1 MAAKRKPSKKQAKE
15 NLAQAELLIE
25 RASESRLP
33 QEQILLAQEA
43 LDLSQDCVDAY
54 LLLSQYADT
63 PEEALPLLQKAVDA
77 GQRLLG
83 RDFERYQGMFW
94 QFPETRPYMQARH
107 WLSECL
113 VDLGRVEE
121 AIDHDWGILELNPND
136 NQGIRYCLMSKLLQ
150 VNRIADLDRL
160 ISQYSEDYSAEWK
173 YTQALLTFLKEGDTA
188 ASRKLLHEAE
198 EYNKFVPEYLSRA
211 KPLPRELPEYIS
223 PGEDSEAV
231 SYCGEF
237 LRHWRGI
244 SGAIPWLRST
254 LTISPQEESVKKR
267 KSPSWAKVKHL
278 FEQIP
283 QDKKI
288 TWEVDL
294 VQLQVGPTGDQAWV
308 FVVVEE
314 STGELVANEFWEDRP
329 RDSELLP
336 ILLDAIRSPR
346 DREPTRPGRIY
357 MRRKMLLKSWS
368 PKLAQIEITCE
379 HFDTLMLAMVACDQL
394 QQSLRRNEEE
404 ISSDD
409 LDLEQFPQSIGE
421 VWQVAVAQLPTW
433 IEVAGQMSRPTACLV
448 FDSENDL
455 ILSTVL
461 REKETEEIWWTGI
474 LTAMS
479 QPTMGEARRPGVIEL
494 TPHAPAENLMQ
505 RLEEIGVQCVVGE
518 ESPLAKELFSGLANH
533 LGGSQRI
540 QPLTKAPGISVEQIG
555 QLFTTAAEFYS
566 AAPWNKISGDTTICI
581 ETDDLSSGPWYAVIM
596 GQQGMELGI
605 ALYEDLELLQ
615 KIMTGELSD
624 EENSRRTSAISLT
637 FGEEWDVAP
646 EDLDAIKEHNWPVA
660 EAEAY
665 PSVLR
670 VNPGMVIRVP
680 LAWEIELLVASL
692 QSILSFLNQSE
703 QIHIFTTT
711 TASREITLKLTRLPG

>member
-33 QEQILLAQEA
+33 QEQILLAQAA
-43 LDLSQDCVDAY
+43 LELSQDCVDAY
-54 LLLSQYADT
+54 LLLSRYADT
-63 PEEALPLLQKAVDA
+63 PEEALPLLQQAVDA

-83 RDFERYQGMFW
+83 RDFECYQGMFW

-113 VDLGRVEE
+113 VDLGRVKE
-121 AIDHDWGILELNPND
+121 AIDHDWEILELNPND

-173 YTQALLTFLKEGDTA
+173 YTQALLAFLKEGDTA

-198 EYNKFVPEYLSRA
+198 EYNKFVPEYLTKA

-254 LTISPQEESVKKR
+254 LTIFPQKNLAKKP
-267 KSPSWAKVKHL
+267 KAPPWAKVKHL

-283 QDKKI
+283 QDKEI

-294 VQLQVGPTGDQAWV
+294 AQLQPDPTGERAWV

-314 STGELVANEFWEDRP
+314 STGEMVASEFWEDRP

-357 MRRKMLLKSWS
+357 LRRKMLLKSWS
-368 PKLAQIEITCE
+368 PKLAQIDITCE
-379 HFDTLMLAMVACDQL
+379 YFDSLMLAMVACDQL
-394 QQSLRRNEEE
+394 QQSLMRNEEE

-433 IEVAGQMSRPTACLV
+433 IEVAGQMTRPTACLV
-448 FDSENDL
+448 FDSEKDL
-455 ILSTVL
+455 VLSTVL
-461 REKETEEIWWTGI
+461 REEETEEIWWTGI

-479 QPTMGEARRPGVIEL
+479 QPTMGEARRHGVIEL

-596 GQQGMELGI
+596 GQQGVELGI
-605 ALYEDLELLQ
+605 AIYEDLELLQ
-615 KIMTGELSD
+615 KIMTGKLSD

-637 FGEEWDVAP
+637 FGEEWDIAP
-646 EDLDAIKEHNWPVA
+646 EDLDAMKEHNWPVA

-670 VNPGMVIRVP
+670 VNPGMAIRVP

-692 QSILSFLNQSE
+692 QSILSFLNQSGPT
-703 QIHIFTTT
+703 HTFTTT